1 MRPTKVFYWA
11 ALLAGIVP
19 LTGTAAKEIA
29 AQGPAALVMVVSKE
43 GNSLDSISKGDA
55 KKLLLG
61 LTNTWSNGQKVV
73 VVLRPQQSGERAQ
86 VLQKICGMTEAEYTR
101 YEMQVMFT
109 GHTAAKVQEAPTAA
123 AVKSFVKA
131 NPGAVGFLHE
141 ADLDKELK
149 VLLTVE

>member
-1 MRPTKVFYWA
+1 
-11 ALLAGIVP
+11 
-19 LTGTAAKEIA
+19 
-29 AQGPAALVMVVSKE
+29 
-43 GNSLDSISKGDA
+43 
-55 KKLLLG
+55 
-61 LTNTWSNGQKVV
+61 VV
-73 VVLRPQQSGERAQ
+73 VVLRPQQSGDRAQ